1 MCTSLESDAP
11 FFVATQIP
19 FLSDLDHVSMIK
31 ICLRMKCEFF
41 CVDDA
46 VHEESDDDEDGQ
58 AGGLYYTVNL
68 MMRVRFENILHTTMN
83 THTNECTHHCAWRVA
98 LAQENEPATH
108 MTVMCEGN
116 AEISCADKQVT
127 APRN

>member
-1 MCTSLESDAP
+1 M
-11 FFVATQIP
+11 ATQIP

-83 THTNECTHHCAWRVA
+83 THMNECTHHCTWRVA

>member
-1 MCTSLESDAP
+1 M
-11 FFVATQIP
+11 ATQIP

-83 THTNECTHHCAWRVA
+83 THTRMNAPITAHGAWRSHRKTNP
-98 LAQENEPATH
+98 QRT
-108 MTVMCEGN
+108 
-116 AEISCADKQVT
+116 
-127 APRN
+127 